1 MNLDRLDRRGL
12 RALEAAARRG
22 EPVRLR
28 TDRSPLVPLDEV
40 VPFCHAVDAPA
51 LRAWLPPA
59 ARPGSGLRVTAVIPA
74 SRHRPIGLG
83 ALAAQDVVV
92 EALVLANGA
101 YGEGLRVPWEGHGRT
116 RQRGVE
122 LATAPYVLF
131 TVDDA
136 LPLGAGFVRTLV
148 EALEDGGFDA
158 VYARQVPWPTADP
171 VTRAR
176 LRAWTPP
183 LGAPVVRPGLDHV
196 AALHRRALLLDDPL
210 PDAPIAEDWHWGRRH
225 RVGYVPAAVVAH
237 HHPRRFAPLYA
248 RTRAIHAERVGA
260 GEPPAVPDLP
270 ALVRALPGVIGPD
283 LPGALGE
290 LLGQW
295 AGARQPRRE
304 K

>member
-12 RALEAAARRG
+12 VALEAAARRG

-40 VPFCHAVDAPA
+40 VPICHAVDAPE
-51 LRAWLPPA
+51 LRRWLPAP
-59 ARPGSGLRVTAVIPA
+59 ARPGSGIRVAAVIPT
-74 SRHRPIGLG
+74 HRRRPVGLPM
-83 ALAAQDVVV
+83 LAAQDVRV
-92 EALVLANGA
+92 EPLVLANG
-101 YGEGLRVPWEGHGRT
+101 GFPEGIPVTWEGHGRT
-116 RQRGVE
+116 RQRA
-122 LATAPYVLF
+122 LARTDAPYVLY

-136 LPLGAGFVRTLV
+136 LPLGAAFVRLLV

-158 VYARQVPWPTADP
+158 VYARQVPWPVADP

-183 LGAPVVRPGLDHV
+183 LDAPVERPGLDHV

-210 PDAPIAEDWHWGRRH
+210 PDVPIAEDWHWGRRH
-225 RVGYVPAAVVAH
+225 RVGYVPGAVVVH
-237 HHPRRFAPLYA
+237 HHPRRFLPLYR
-248 RTRAIHAERVGA
+248 RTRALHAELVRA
-260 GEPPAVPDLP
+260 GEPAAVPDLP
-270 ALVRALPGVIGPD
+270 ALFGGLPSVAGSD

-295 AGARQPRRE
+295 AGARQARR